1 MSDDES
7 FLARWSRRKRG
18 AAAKIRGEP
27 KPGKV
32 VGDPARE
39 APAASLPPDE
49 AQPLF
54 DPASLPPV
62 ESIGAGSDIR
72 AFLAAGVPADV
83 MRAALRRA
91 WSSDPAIRDFIG
103 LSENSWDFNAS
114 GGVPGFGAVKAEDA
128 RRLLAQVMGDSETTA
143 AIAETPPPA
152 EEATSAK
159 KAAEPTRKSSPAAEP
174 ARQQPAVGSPAQD
187 QQKQDQDT
195 SVDLRDRLAWEEVNA
210 AKQHQLDEREYS
222 SLLPRRGHGSALP
235 Q

>member
-18 AAAKIRGEP
+18 AAAKTRGKP
-27 KPGKV
+27 KPGKA

-54 DPASLPPV
+54 DPASLPPI

-83 MRAALRRA
+83 TRAALRRA

-114 GGVPGFGAVKAEDA
+114 GGVPGFGSVKAEDVC
-128 RRLLAQVMGDSETTA
+128 RLLEQAIGEPEAAAVAADTA
-143 AIAETPPPA
+143 PSTREAISAE
-152 EEATSAK
+152 S
-159 KAAEPTRKSSPAAEP
+159 TRKSSPAAEP
-174 ARQQPAVGSPAQD
+174 ARQQPAADNSSQD
-187 QQKQDQDT
+187 RQKQDHDA
-195 SVDLRDRLAWEEVNA
+195 SADHRDRPAREEANA
-210 AKQHQLDEREYS
+210 AMQHQSDERESS
-222 SLLPRRGHGSALP
+222 SLLPRRGHGGALP

>member
-18 AAAKIRGEP
+18 AAAKTRGEP
-27 KPGKV
+27 DPGKT

-54 DPASLPPV
+54 DPASLPPI
-62 ESIGAGSDIR
+62 ESIGAGTDIR

-83 MRAALRRA
+83 TRAALRRA

-114 GGVPGFGAVKAEDA
+114 GGVPGFGSVKAEDV
-128 RRLLAQVMGDSETTA
+128 RRLLAQAMGEPKAADQACPAGSTTLTDQA
-143 AIAETPPPA
+143 TPPAGEPCPA
-152 EEATSAK
+152 TQGAAQEQLPEGQRGSVNKIDPMPSDESSNIATQHK
-159 KAAEPTRKSSPAAEP
+159 TQERERSPA
-174 ARQQPAVGSPAQD
+174 
-187 QQKQDQDT
+187 
-195 SVDLRDRLAWEEVNA
+195 
-210 AKQHQLDEREYS
+210 
-222 SLLPRRGHGSALP
+222 LPRRHHGGALP
-235 Q
+235 E